1 MKADRF
7 RDRAARM
14 LDEIPLEFRSGVD
27 GLVVEAEATGHPSL
41 PGIWTMGECITDDW
55 PDGTGGIGDTRSR
68 IVLYHGSFRNLAV
81 DDPMFDWEAELWE
94 TIVHELL
101 HHREAAAAESG
112 LDVFDWAVEQNF
124 LRHAGRSFDPDF
136 YRAIPA
142 DDDGAVRLEGETFVE
157 AVLEP
162 ADRTAGFEWR
172 GHSYALHVPAEAD
185 RTFVRVKN
193 LAGGRLWVVL
203 RRRVSWWRRLVGGA
217 TPGPADHIARR
228 ALPKAGGN
236 G

>member
-1 MKADRF
+1 MTSGQFA
-7 RDRAARM
+7 DRAARM
-14 LDEIPLEFRSGVD
+14 FDEIPPEFRAGVD
-27 GLVVEAEATGHPSL
+27 GLVVESEAAGHPSL

-68 IVLYHGSFRNLAV
+68 IVLYYGSFRDLAD
-81 DDPMFDWEAELWE
+81 DDPMFDWQAELWE

-112 LDVFDWAVEQNF
+112 LDVFDWAVDQNF

-142 DDDGAVRLEGETFVE
+142 DDDGSIRLEGETFVE
-157 AVLEP
+157 SVLGP
-162 ADRTAGFEWR
+162 GDPTAGFTWR
-172 GHSYALHVPAEAD
+172 GHAYAVRVPAEID

-203 RRRVSWWRRLVGGA
+203 RRRVSWWRRLVGAADSGP
-217 TPGPADHIARR
+217 PGHIERR
-228 ALPKAGGN
+228 ALPEIDGG
-236 G
+236 

>member
-1 MKADRF
+1 VKLDRF
-7 RDRAARM
+7 RDRAARFF
-14 LDEIPLEFRSGVD
+14 DEIPPRFRSGVD
-27 GLVVEAEATGHPSL
+27 GLVVETEAAGHPGL

-68 IVLYHGSFRNLAV
+68 IVLYHGSFLRLAE
-81 DDPMFDWEAELWE
+81 DDPMFDWDAELWE

-112 LDVFDWAVEQNF
+112 LEVFDWAVEQNF
-124 LRHAGRSFDPDF
+124 LRHAGRPFDPDF

-157 AVLEP
+157 AVLGP
-162 ADRTAGFEWR
+162 TDRTAGFEWR
-172 GHSYALHVPAEAD
+172 GHGYGLRVPADAD
-185 RTFVRVKN
+185 RTFVRVRN

-203 RRRVSWWRRLVGGA
+203 RRRMSWWRRLVSAA
-217 TPGPADHIARR
+217 TPGAADHIDRR
-228 ALPKAGGN
+228 ALPEISADG
-236 G
+236 